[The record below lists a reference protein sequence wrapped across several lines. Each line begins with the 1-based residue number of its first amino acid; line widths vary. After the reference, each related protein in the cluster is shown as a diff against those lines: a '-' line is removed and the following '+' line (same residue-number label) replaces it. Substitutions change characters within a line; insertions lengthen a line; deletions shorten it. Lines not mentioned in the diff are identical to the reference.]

1 MEKILEVIIKEFA
14 YEKTPVLKDIHF
26 DVNKGECLL
35 ITGLSGSGKS
45 TLLKLINRL
54 IPDVYEGKLKGDI
67 KFFGKNINS
76 FSTGEI
82 SKYMAN
88 VFQDLNDQF
97 FADEV
102 SNEVA
107 LIGENMGMDRNDL
120 INRVDYALKRLSIKN
135 LKKRK
140 IRSLSGGQKHKV
152 GIVSSLIY
160 DSDIII
166 LDEPSSSLDYKAIED
181 LKENIRNLKKEGKT
195 IIIVDHRLYYLRDIL
210 DRMLVLK
217 EGHLENIYKSDEL
230 DINIQREN
238 NLRCLRLDN
247 LKAKID
253 YSYLNSII
261 SIENLLVENKGYKLE
276 AKQNF
281 TLSKGEC
288 MAIVGKNGIGKST
301 LVKQLIGLLDIK
313 NGETSF
319 GKSKKERLKNIS
331 TSLQNCSNMFF
342 YESVEKELIPKEKL
356 DDKSYLDRVRYYLK
370 ILDLWDKRL
379 ENPHD
384 LSGGERQR
392 LAIIIALLKE
402 SKITILDEPTSG
414 LDFKR
419 MDQVSNILRD
429 YSKDTPIIMVT
440 HDLEVLFKTCNTALL
455 LGEDYQ
461 EKVIVKGK
469 EDEIIKFLSE
479 N

>member
-384 LSGGERQR
+384 LSGGERQK